1 MLKSQ
6 EMRKLAPEMDPLRIG
21 TGWKKEDLEKPQ
33 IMVESTYGDSHPG
46 SGHLNLLV
54 EEVRKGVAEA
64 GGFGAR
70 YFCTD
75 ICDGESQGT
84 DGINYSLASREMIAN
99 MIEIHANATPFDGGV
114 YLSSCDKGM
123 PGNLIGLARVDI
135 PAVVVPG
142 GTMNA
147 GPEMLTLEQLGMY
160 SAKFERGEIDEEKL
174 DWAKCNAC
182 PSCGACSFIGTA
194 STMQIMAEAARI
206 ICLGPAAKKQQKE
219 RPGRR
224 IRRTEARIYQY
235 LCLWGIDAGLGWETA
250 ATDAELARR
259 FPAVEPG
266 EYTRVCHLIEKH
278 IYGEILLSPYEER
291 TLNHFLEKLTE
302 PVPGCSWKM
311 RLKLRYACLRR
322 VNTKKKKRKHSAFQQ
337 K

>member
-1 MLKSQ
+1 MVGSPDSVQKNVVLENNSLSAEQITGVENRKS
-6 EMRKLAPEMDPLRIG
+6 K
-21 TGWKKEDLEKPQ
+21 
-33 IMVESTYGDSHPG
+33 
-46 SGHLNLLV
+46 
-54 EEVRKGVAEA
+54 A
-64 GGFGAR
+64 G
-70 YFCTD
+70 
-75 ICDGESQGT
+75 E
-84 DGINYSLASREMIAN
+84 
-99 MIEIHANATPFDGGV
+99 
-114 YLSSCDKGM
+114 
-123 PGNLIGLARVDI
+123 
-135 PAVVVPG
+135 
-142 GTMNA
+142 
-147 GPEMLTLEQLGMY
+147 
-160 SAKFERGEIDEEKL
+160 
-174 DWAKCNAC
+174 
-182 PSCGACSFIGTA
+182 
-194 STMQIMAEAARI
+194 
-206 ICLGPAAKKQQKE
+206 GPAAKKQQKE

-278 IYGEILLSPYEER
+278 IYGESLLSPYEER
-291 TLNHFLEKLTE
+291 TLNHFLEKLME

>member
-1 MLKSQ
+1 MVGSPDSVQKNVVLENNSLSAEQITGVENRKSKAG
-6 EMRKLAPEMDPLRIG
+6 EAVLPVLRSVSLFLLGLLGVLLILL
-21 TGWKKEDLEKPQ
+21 T
-33 IMVESTYGDSHPG
+33 
-46 SGHLNLLV
+46 LLV
-54 EEVRKGVAEA
+54 
-64 GGFGAR
+64 
-70 YFCTD
+70 
-75 ICDGESQGT
+75 
-84 DGINYSLASREMIAN
+84 IA
-99 MIEIHANATPFDGGV
+99 
-114 YLSSCDKGM
+114 
-123 PGNLIGLARVDI
+123 
-135 PAVVVPG
+135 
-142 GTMNA
+142 
-147 GPEMLTLEQLGMY
+147 
-160 SAKFERGEIDEEKL
+160 
-174 DWAKCNAC
+174 
-182 PSCGACSFIGTA
+182 
-194 STMQIMAEAARI
+194 AEAARI

-250 ATDAELARR
+250 ATDAELACR

-291 TLNHFLEKLTE
+291 TLNHFLEKLME

>member
-1 MLKSQ
+1 MVGSPDSVQKNVVLENNSLSAEQITGVENRKSKAG
-6 EMRKLAPEMDPLRIG
+6 EAVLPVLRSVSLFLLGLLGVLLILL
-21 TGWKKEDLEKPQ
+21 T
-33 IMVESTYGDSHPG
+33 
-46 SGHLNLLV
+46 LLV
-54 EEVRKGVAEA
+54 
-64 GGFGAR
+64 
-70 YFCTD
+70 
-75 ICDGESQGT
+75 
-84 DGINYSLASREMIAN
+84 IA
-99 MIEIHANATPFDGGV
+99 
-114 YLSSCDKGM
+114 
-123 PGNLIGLARVDI
+123 
-135 PAVVVPG
+135 
-142 GTMNA
+142 
-147 GPEMLTLEQLGMY
+147 
-160 SAKFERGEIDEEKL
+160 
-174 DWAKCNAC
+174 
-182 PSCGACSFIGTA
+182 
-194 STMQIMAEAARI
+194 
-206 ICLGPAAKKQQKE
+206 AAKKQQKE
-219 RPGRR
+219 RPGGR